1 MSANR
6 NDVAVTRG
14 RHGTTEGRAEV
25 GLDVLPAVTLKPCC
39 MDLRHKMM
47 LCDERQAVPGMT
59 DDSSTTRV
67 FWCAAT
73 SDGLGPDG
81 EPVDPDACDR
91 GRGCFVTGPSSRR
104 GGGTVG

>member
-6 NDVAVTRG
+6 SNEVVTRG
-14 RHGTTEGRAEV
+14 RHGSTEGREAL
-25 GLDVLPAVTLKPCC
+25 GLDVLPAVNLRPCC

-47 LCDERQAVPGMT
+47 LCDDRQAVPGMT
-59 DDSSTTRV
+59 DDSSSTRV

-73 SDGLGPDG
+73 QDALGPDG
-81 EPVDPDACDR
+81 EPVDPDACGG
-91 GRGCFVTGPSSRR
+91 GRHCFVAGPSARR